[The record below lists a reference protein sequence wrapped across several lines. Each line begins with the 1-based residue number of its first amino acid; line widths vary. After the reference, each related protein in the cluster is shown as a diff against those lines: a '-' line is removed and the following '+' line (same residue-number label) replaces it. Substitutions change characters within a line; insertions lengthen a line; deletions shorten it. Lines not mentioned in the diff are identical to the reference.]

1 LLGILERAVWFEECG
16 GLRAREGR

>member
-16 GLRAREGR
+16 GLRARGGR